1 MSYEAELESDEREA
15 LRKVFLLGA
24 SCEVPVDFA
33 DRVMSRAAAAQKTK
47 RVSEAPSWAAWWIGM
62 IAAAAAIVLALAL
75 GLGLRDEPQTD
86 DLADLRADAEQVL
99 LRECTPCHVGEAPGA
114 QDGALAVFDLRDSRW
129 QDGMSS
135 AQLAM
140 VVDRVAQRGDAT
152 GVRRYVDAEL
162 GRRR

>member
-1 MSYEAELESDEREA
+1 VSYEPELESDEREA

-33 DRVMSRAAAAQKTK
+33 DRVVRRAATEHETK
-47 RVSEAPSWAAWWIGM
+47 RVHTGPSWAAWWIGM
-62 IAAAAAIVLALAL
+62 IAAAAAIVLAL
-75 GLGLRDEPQTD
+75 GLVLRDEPQTG
-86 DLADLRADAEQVL
+86 DLAALRSDAEHVL
-99 LRECTPCHVGEAPGA
+99 PRECTPCHLGEGPGA
-114 QDGALAVFDLRDSRW
+114 EQDALVVFDLRDAKR
-129 QDGMSS
+129 QDGLSS

-162 GRRR
+162 GRRRR